1 MQPGQFLTSFLDA
14 LPAALQNYSAADK
27 KRAAGVAKLARS
39 NGVLFAVEGFSKR
52 VVDIDKVFKGV
63 PLTPPYPL
71 VILEYTLPPP
81 ESKHAF
87 VVQEPRPRVLI
98 VKQVPEG
105 VVLIPIEYYA
115 ELDVGWIPPYAM
127 FLLDE
132 SKDYLVSVAPLLDD
146 SFEKARE
153 ITAADGRDV
162 NDIVSRVMVADLA
175 TYAEFCRT
183 LHEHEV
189 TFDDIEP
196 DATKNRMRRARGK
209 APLFTY
215 KVLTIG
221 KKKRR
226 SAHQGGTHASP
237 RSHLRRGYYRT
248 SKHGVRHW
256 VQPCMVKGET
266 PGFVHKDY
274 KVEELIDA

>member
-71 VILEYTLPPP
+71 VILEYTLPPV

-87 VVQEPRPRVLI
+87 VAQEPRPRVLI

-132 SKDYLVSVAPLLDD
+132 SKEYLVSVAPLLDD
-146 SFEKARE
+146 SFEGARK

-162 NDIVSRVMVADLA
+162 NDIISRVMVADLA

-183 LHEHEV
+183 LHEYEV